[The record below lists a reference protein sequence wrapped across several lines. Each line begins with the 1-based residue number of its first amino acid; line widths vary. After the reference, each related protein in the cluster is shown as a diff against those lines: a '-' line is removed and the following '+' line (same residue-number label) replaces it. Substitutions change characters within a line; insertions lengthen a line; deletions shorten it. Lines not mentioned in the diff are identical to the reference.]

1 MTQLERR
8 LYLIFPKVSPTA
20 PPHEQLTY
28 YRQVRGFSKEE
39 LGALIGVPMGEIV
52 NYEKRSQEIYYEQ
65 AEKLAEALNI
75 DVELLLDD
83 HTRFVSPGFG
93 QRIKEIRASLGF
105 TQQKYAELLGVGRC
119 LISIWEIELYRPSR
133 KNYLKILESKAG
145 SERSVQ
151 Q

>member
-1 MTQLERR
+1 MHFVFDFL
-8 LYLIFPKVSPTA
+8 KVSPTA

-28 YRQVRGFSKEE
+28 YRQIRGFSKEE

-83 HTRFVSPGFG
+83 YTRFVSPGVW
-93 QRIKEIRASLGF
+93 S
-105 TQQKYAELLGVGRC
+105 TH
-119 LISIWEIELYRPSR
+119 
-133 KNYLKILESKAG
+133 
-145 SERSVQ
+145 
-151 Q
+151 

>member
-1 MTQLERR
+1 MRR
-8 LYLIFPKVSPTA
+8 HDTVGKTSLFDFSEGFPYGPTSRT
-20 PPHEQLTY
+20 TY
-28 YRQVRGFSKEE
+28 ILFSKEE
-39 LGALIGVPMGEIV
+39 LGALIGVLMGEIV
-52 NYEKRSQEIYYEQ
+52 NYEKRFQEIYYEQ

-83 HTRFVSPGFG
+83 YTRFVSPGFG

-119 LISIWEIELYRPSR
+119 LISIWEIELHRPSR

-145 SERSVQ
+145 SERSV
-151 Q
+151 